1 MHYGEIKKCDIAN
14 GPGVRVSLF
23 VSGCRN
29 HCPGCFNKETWDF
42 CYGKPFTTE
51 TKDHIM
57 ELLKPDYIEGFSLLG
72 GEPFEPE
79 NQEELVRLL
88 KEIKE
93 NYPKK
98 NIWCY
103 TGYTYDK
110 DLLEGGKV
118 YTPFTEEML
127 SYIDTLVDGQFIE
140 SQKDITLKFRG
151 SANQRILDLNEK
163 QTKEMQFFTL
173 HLFLYHLE
181 EKLLTDCALYYSLC
195 ITKYHRYQ
203 LPIIETN

>member
-1 MHYGEIKKCDIAN
+1 MNYGEIKKYDIAD
-14 GPGVRVSLF
+14 GPGVRVTLF
-23 VSGCRN
+23 VSGCRH
-29 HCPGCFNKETWDF
+29 HCKGCFNAETWDF
-42 CYGKPFTTE
+42 HYGNPYTE
-51 TKDHIM
+51 KTEKEILDALNH
-57 ELLKPDYIEGFSLLG
+57 PYIAGLTLLG

-127 SYIDTLVDGQFIE
+127 SYIDMLVDGQFIE

-163 QTKEMQFFTL
+163 
-173 HLFLYHLE
+173 
-181 EKLLTDCALYYSLC
+181 
-195 ITKYHRYQ
+195 
-203 LPIIETN
+203 

>member
-1 MHYGEIKKCDIAN
+1 MYYGNIKTYDIAD

-23 VSGCRN
+23 VSGCRH
-29 HCPGCFNKETWDF
+29 HCKGCFNAETWNFD
-42 CYGKPFTTE
+42 YGQPYTQETE
-51 TKDHIM
+51 DALIKD
-57 ELLKPDYIEGFSLLG
+57 LAPDYIQGLSVLG

-110 DLLEGGKV
+110 DLIEGGKV

-151 SANQRILDLNEK
+151 SANQRILNLNEK
-163 QTKEMQFFTL
+163 
-173 HLFLYHLE
+173 
-181 EKLLTDCALYYSLC
+181 
-195 ITKYHRYQ
+195 
-203 LPIIETN
+203 

>member
-1 MHYGEIKKCDIAN
+1 MNYGEIKKYDIAD
-14 GPGVRVSLF
+14 GPGVRVTLF
-23 VSGCRN
+23 VSGCRH
-29 HCPGCFNKETWDF
+29 HCKGCFNAETWDF
-42 CYGKPFTTE
+42 HYGNPYTE
-51 TKDHIM
+51 KTEKEILDALNH
-57 ELLKPDYIEGFSLLG
+57 PYIAGLTLLG

-118 YTPFTEEML
+118 YTQFTEEML

-163 QTKEMQFFTL
+163 
-173 HLFLYHLE
+173 
-181 EKLLTDCALYYSLC
+181 
-195 ITKYHRYQ
+195 
-203 LPIIETN
+203 

>member
-1 MHYGEIKKCDIAN
+1 MYQ
-14 GPGVRVSLF
+14 P
-23 VSGCRN
+23 
-29 HCPGCFNKETWDF
+29 
-42 CYGKPFTTE
+42 
-51 TKDHIM
+51 
-57 ELLKPDYIEGFSLLG
+57 EGFT
-72 GEPFEPE
+72 
-79 NQEELVRLL
+79 ELACA
-88 KEIKE
+88 IKE
-93 NYPKK
+93 KSSK

-163 QTKEMQFFTL
+163 
-173 HLFLYHLE
+173 
-181 EKLLTDCALYYSLC
+181 
-195 ITKYHRYQ
+195 
-203 LPIIETN
+203 

>member
-1 MHYGEIKKCDIAN
+1 MYYGEIKKCDIAN

-103 TGYTYDK
+103 TGYTFEK
-110 DLLEGGKV
+110 ILRNPLQAKLLE
-118 YTPFTEEML
+118 
-127 SYIDTLVDGQFIE
+127 YIDVLVDGKFNEKLRDE
-140 SQKDITLKFRG
+140 SLYFRG
-151 SANQRILDLNEK
+151 SSNQRLIDVQASLKANQTVVYEYNPSPFI
-163 QTKEMQFFTL
+163 TTL
-173 HLFLYHLE
+173 
-181 EKLLTDCALYYSLC
+181 
-195 ITKYHRYQ
+195 
-203 LPIIETN
+203 

>member
-1 MHYGEIKKCDIAN
+1 
-14 GPGVRVSLF
+14 
-23 VSGCRN
+23 
-29 HCPGCFNKETWDF
+29 
-42 CYGKPFTTE
+42 
-51 TKDHIM
+51 M
-57 ELLKPDYIEGFSLLG
+57 E
-72 GEPFEPE
+72 EPI
-79 NQEELVRLL
+79 QKSRMRCCLRLL

-163 QTKEMQFFTL
+163 
-173 HLFLYHLE
+173 
-181 EKLLTDCALYYSLC
+181 
-195 ITKYHRYQ
+195 
-203 LPIIETN
+203 

>member
-1 MHYGEIKKCDIAN
+1 MDALNHPYIA
-14 GPGVRVSLF
+14 GL
-23 VSGCRN
+23 
-29 HCPGCFNKETWDF
+29 T
-42 CYGKPFTTE
+42 
-51 TKDHIM
+51 
-57 ELLKPDYIEGFSLLG
+57 LLG

-118 YTPFTEEML
+118 YTQFTEEML

-163 QTKEMQFFTL
+163 
-173 HLFLYHLE
+173 
-181 EKLLTDCALYYSLC
+181 
-195 ITKYHRYQ
+195 
-203 LPIIETN
+203 

>member
-1 MHYGEIKKCDIAN
+1 MNYGNIKKYDIAD

-23 VSGCRN
+23 VSGCRH
-29 HCPGCFNKETWDF
+29 HCKGCFNPETWDF
-42 CYGKPFTTE
+42 AHGEPYTE
-51 TKDHIM
+51 KTEKEIL
-57 ELLKPDYIEGFSLLG
+57 EALKPGYIAGFTVLG

-118 YTPFTEEML
+118 YTQFTEEML

-163 QTKEMQFFTL
+163 
-173 HLFLYHLE
+173 
-181 EKLLTDCALYYSLC
+181 
-195 ITKYHRYQ
+195 
-203 LPIIETN
+203 

>member
-1 MHYGEIKKCDIAN
+1 MNYGEIKKYDIAD
-14 GPGVRVSLF
+14 GPGVRVTLF
-23 VSGCRN
+23 VSGCRH
-29 HCPGCFNKETWDF
+29 HCKGCFNAETWDF
-42 CYGKPFTTE
+42 HYGNPYTE
-51 TKDHIM
+51 KTEKEILDALNH
-57 ELLKPDYIEGFSLLG
+57 PYIAGLTLLG

-163 QTKEMQFFTL
+163 
-173 HLFLYHLE
+173 
-181 EKLLTDCALYYSLC
+181 
-195 ITKYHRYQ
+195 
-203 LPIIETN
+203 

>member
-1 MHYGEIKKCDIAN
+1 MG
-14 GPGVRVSLF
+14 
-23 VSGCRN
+23 
-29 HCPGCFNKETWDF
+29 
-42 CYGKPFTTE
+42 
-51 TKDHIM
+51 
-57 ELLKPDYIEGFSLLG
+57 LLLWKAIYDGDKRSYHGIVKADYIEGFSLLG

-127 SYIDTLVDGQFIE
+127 SYIDTLVDGQFIDPRKI
-140 SQKDITLKFRG
+140 S
-151 SANQRILDLNEK
+151 
-163 QTKEMQFFTL
+163 
-173 HLFLYHLE
+173 H
-181 EKLLTDCALYYSLC
+181 
-195 ITKYHRYQ
+195 
-203 LPIIETN
+203 

>member
-1 MHYGEIKKCDIAN
+1 MNYGEIKKYDIAD
-14 GPGVRVSLF
+14 GPGVRVALF
-23 VSGCRN
+23 VSGCRH
-29 HCPGCFNKETWDF
+29 HCKGCFNAETWDF
-42 CYGKPFTTE
+42 HYGNPYTE
-51 TKDHIM
+51 KTEKEILDALNH
-57 ELLKPDYIEGFSLLG
+57 PYIAGLTLLG

-79 NQEELVRLL
+79 NQRELVKLL
-88 KEIKE
+88 KKVREM
-93 NYPKK
+93 YPKK

-163 QTKEMQFFTL
+163 
-173 HLFLYHLE
+173 
-181 EKLLTDCALYYSLC
+181 
-195 ITKYHRYQ
+195 
-203 LPIIETN
+203 

>member
-88 KEIKE
+88 REIEEMSGKLYS
-93 NYPKK
+93 N
-98 NIWCY
+98 
-103 TGYTYDK
+103 TSQDK
-110 DLLEGGKV
+110 DLRVCKGAKRLAELVEEGISA
-118 YTPFTEEML
+118 EEAEEVL
-127 SYIDTLVDGQFIE
+127 RGEGLIIDSEENPIY
-140 SQKDITLKFRG
+140 RG
-151 SANQRILDLNEK
+151 N
-163 QTKEMQFFTL
+163 
-173 HLFLYHLE
+173 
-181 EKLLTDCALYYSLC
+181 
-195 ITKYHRYQ
+195 
-203 LPIIETN
+203 

>member
-103 TGYTYDK
+103 TGYLFDK
-110 DLLEGGKV
+110 ELLGESRARCEC
-118 YTPFTEEML
+118 TDEML
-127 SYIDTLVDGQFIE
+127 SLIDVLVDGEFVQE
-140 SQKDITLKFRG
+140 LYSVALAFRG
-151 SANQRILDLNEK
+151 SENQRIIDVKKSLETGKIVWHDLISRGISMKFN
-163 QTKEMQFFTL
+163 
-173 HLFLYHLE
+173 
-181 EKLLTDCALYYSLC
+181 
-195 ITKYHRYQ
+195 
-203 LPIIETN
+203 

>member
-1 MHYGEIKKCDIAN
+1 MG
-14 GPGVRVSLF
+14 
-23 VSGCRN
+23 
-29 HCPGCFNKETWDF
+29 
-42 CYGKPFTTE
+42 
-51 TKDHIM
+51 
-57 ELLKPDYIEGFSLLG
+57 LLLWKAIYDGDKRSYHGIVKSQIILKVFASWR
-72 GEPFEPE
+72 EPFEPE

-93 NYPKK
+93 NYPKKK

-151 SANQRILDLNEK
+151 SANQRNFRSE
-163 QTKEMQFFTL
+163 
-173 HLFLYHLE
+173 
-181 EKLLTDCALYYSLC
+181 
-195 ITKYHRYQ
+195 
-203 LPIIETN
+203 

>member
-1 MHYGEIKKCDIAN
+1 MNYGEIKKYDIAD
-14 GPGVRVSLF
+14 GPGVRVTLF
-23 VSGCRN
+23 VSGCRH
-29 HCPGCFNKETWDF
+29 HCKGCFNAETWDF
-42 CYGKPFTTE
+42 HYGNPYTE
-51 TKDHIM
+51 KTEKEILDALNH
-57 ELLKPDYIEGFSLLG
+57 PYIAGLTLLG

-93 NYPKK
+93 HYPKK

-118 YTPFTEEML
+118 YTPFTEKML

-163 QTKEMQFFTL
+163 
-173 HLFLYHLE
+173 
-181 EKLLTDCALYYSLC
+181 
-195 ITKYHRYQ
+195 
-203 LPIIETN
+203 

>member
-110 DLLEGGKV
+110 DLLEGGKA

-163 QTKEMQFFTL
+163 
-173 HLFLYHLE
+173 
-181 EKLLTDCALYYSLC
+181 
-195 ITKYHRYQ
+195 
-203 LPIIETN
+203 